1 MEGVL
6 SNRPYT
12 KLVAEPTGATLPI
25 PGTCIFLISG
35 TNDHTSDLD
44 TPRVAPLRGWRGWRL
59 RHPRVAPLR
68 GCERNRAGMR
78 RSTCA

>member
-44 TPRVAPLRGWRGWRL
+44 TPRVAPLRGCRPRMAPVRGSQGTITRL
-59 RHPRVAPLR
+59 
-68 GCERNRAGMR
+68 
-78 RSTCA
+78 